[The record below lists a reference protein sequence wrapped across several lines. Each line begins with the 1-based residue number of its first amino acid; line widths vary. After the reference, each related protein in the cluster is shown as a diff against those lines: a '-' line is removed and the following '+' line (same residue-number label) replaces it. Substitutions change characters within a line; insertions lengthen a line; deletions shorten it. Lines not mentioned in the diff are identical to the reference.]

1 MFSKRKNMLE
11 IIISGIGL
19 GLVLT
24 FLTGPAFFALI
35 KTSIEKGFYAG
46 ASFALGVLISDII
59 FVSLAIFGSSYIAL
73 EKSYMTPLG
82 ILGSLILL
90 GFGLYYLFIKV
101 KICKDKSICN
111 KEYTGFILK
120 GIAMCIFNPAI
131 LLYWVSVTGGVISI
145 SGKFNMQ
152 EIIPFFATILIT
164 QFTVDCLK
172 AFYAD
177 KLSHR
182 IEDKMM
188 ERINKAAGIF
198 IIIFALRLMY
208 EVIFTHSSLM

>member
-1 MFSKRKNMLE
+1 MVE
-11 IIISGIGL
+11 TIISGVGF
-19 GLVLT
+19 GLVLS
-24 FLTGPAFFALI
+24 FITGPAFFALL

-73 EKSYMTPLG
+73 EQTYMVPLG
-82 ILGSLILL
+82 VLGSLILL
-90 GFGLYYLFIKV
+90 GIGFYYLIIKV
-101 KICKDKSICN
+101 KICKTKTLCN
-111 KEYTGFILK
+111 KEYTGFIIK
-120 GIAMCIFNPAI
+120 GIAMCIFNPAL
-131 LLYWVSVTGGVISI
+131 LLYWISVTGGVISVT
-145 SGKFNMQ
+145 GKFNLQ
-152 EIIPFFATILIT
+152 EIVPFFATILIT

-182 IEDKMM
+182 IEEKTIG
-188 ERINKAAGIF
+188 RINKVAGVF

-208 EVIFTHSSLM
+208 EVVFTHPTFIH

>member
-1 MFSKRKNMLE
+1 MIE
-11 IIISGIGL
+11 TIISGVGF
-19 GLVLT
+19 GLVLS
-24 FLTGPAFFALI
+24 FLTGPAFFALL

-46 ASFALGVLISDII
+46 ASFAVGVLISDII

-73 EKSYMTPLG
+73 EQTYMVPLG
-82 ILGSLILL
+82 VLGSLILL
-90 GFGLYYLFIKV
+90 GVGFYYLSIKV
-101 KICKDKSICN
+101 KICKSKVLAN
-111 KEYTGFILK
+111 KECTGFIIK

-131 LLYWVSVTGGVISI
+131 LLYWISVTGGVISV
-145 SGKFNMQ
+145 SGKFNLQ
-152 EIIPFFATILIT
+152 EIIPFFITILAT

-182 IEDKMM
+182 IEEKTIG
-188 ERINKAAGIF
+188 RINKVAGVF

-208 EVIFTHSSLM
+208 EVVFTNSSFIH

>member
-1 MFSKRKNMLE
+1 MIE
-11 IIISGIGL
+11 IIISGIGF
-19 GLVLT
+19 GVVLS

-46 ASFALGVLISDII
+46 AFFAFGILLSDII
-59 FVSLAIFGSSYIAL
+59 FVSLAIYGSSYIAL
-73 EKSYMTPLG
+73 EQSYMVPIG

-90 GFGLYYLFIKV
+90 GIGFYYLSIKV
-101 KICKDKSICN
+101 KICKNKTLCK

-120 GIAMCIFNPAI
+120 GIAMCLFNPAVF
-131 LLYWVSVTGGVISI
+131 LYWISITGGVISV
-145 SGKFNMQ
+145 SGKFNLQ

-164 QFTVDCLK
+164 QFSVDCIK

-182 IEDKMM
+182 IEEKTIG
-188 ERINKAAGIF
+188 RINKMAGVF

-208 EVIFTHSSLM
+208 ETIFTHSSSIF

>member
-1 MFSKRKNMLE
+1 MIE
-11 IIISGIGL
+11 TIISGVGF
-19 GLVLT
+19 GLVLS
-24 FLTGPAFFALI
+24 FLTGPAFFALL

-59 FVSLAIFGSSYIAL
+59 FVSLAVYGSSYIAL
-73 EKSYMTPLG
+73 EQTYMVPLG

-90 GFGLYYLFIKV
+90 GIGFYYLVIKV
-101 KICKDKSICN
+101 KICKSKSLCN

-131 LLYWVSVTGGVISI
+131 LLYWISVTGGVISV
-145 SGKFNMQ
+145 SGKFNLQ
-152 EIIPFFATILIT
+152 EIVPFFVTILMT

-182 IEDKMM
+182 IEEKTIG
-188 ERINKAAGIF
+188 RINKVAGVF

-208 EVIFTHSSLM
+208 EVVFTHSSFIH

>member
-1 MFSKRKNMLE
+1 MIE
-11 IIISGIGL
+11 IIISGIGF
-19 GLVLT
+19 GVVLS

-46 ASFALGVLISDII
+46 AFFAFGVLLADII
-59 FVSLAIFGSSYIAL
+59 FVSLAVYGSSFIAL
-73 EKSYMTPLG
+73 QQSYMVPIG

-90 GFGLYYLFIKV
+90 GIGFYYLSIKV
-101 KICKDKSICN
+101 KICKNKTLCN

-120 GIAMCIFNPAI
+120 GIVMCLFNPAI
-131 LLYWVSVTGGVISI
+131 FLYWVSITGGIISV
-145 SGKFNMQ
+145 SGKFNLH

-164 QFTVDCLK
+164 QFTVDCIK

-177 KLSHR
+177 KLGHK
-182 IEDKMM
+182 IGEKTIG
-188 ERINKAAGIF
+188 RINKMAGVF

-208 EVIFTHSSLM
+208 ETIFTHSSFVF

>member
-1 MFSKRKNMLE
+1 MIE
-11 IIISGIGL
+11 TIISGVGF
-19 GLVLT
+19 GLVLS
-24 FLTGPAFFALI
+24 FLTGPAFFALL

-46 ASFALGVLISDII
+46 ASFAVGVLISDII

-73 EKSYMTPLG
+73 EQTYMVPLG
-82 ILGSLILL
+82 VLGSLILL
-90 GFGLYYLFIKV
+90 GVGFYYLSIKV
-101 KICKDKSICN
+101 KICKNKGLGN
-111 KEYTGFILK
+111 KEYTGFIIK

-131 LLYWVSVTGGVISI
+131 LLYWISVTGGVISV
-145 SGKFNMQ
+145 SGKFNLQ
-152 EIIPFFATILIT
+152 EIIPFFTTILIT

-182 IEDKMM
+182 IEEKTIG
-188 ERINKAAGIF
+188 RINKVAGVF

-208 EVIFTHSSLM
+208 EVVFTHSSFIP

>member
-1 MFSKRKNMLE
+1 MIE
-11 IIISGIGL
+11 TIISGIGL
-19 GLVLT
+19 GLVLS
-24 FLTGPAFFALI
+24 FLTGPAFFALL

-46 ASFALGVLISDII
+46 ASFALGVLISDIL
-59 FVSLAIFGSSYIAL
+59 FVSLAIYGSSFIAL
-73 EKSYMTPLG
+73 EQTYMVPIG

-90 GFGLYYLFIKV
+90 GIGIYYLIIKV
-101 KICKDKSICN
+101 KICKNKTLCN

-131 LLYWVSVTGGVISI
+131 LLYWISVTGGVISV
-145 SGKFNMQ
+145 SGEFNAR

-182 IEDKMM
+182 IE
-188 ERINKAAGIF
+188 ERTISRINKMAGVF

-208 EVIFTHSSLM
+208 EVIFPHSALII

>member
-1 MFSKRKNMLE
+1 MIE
-11 IIISGIGL
+11 TIISGIGF
-19 GLVLT
+19 GIVLS

-59 FVSLAIFGSSYIAL
+59 FVSLAIYGSSYIAL
-73 EKSYMTPLG
+73 EQTYMVPIG

-90 GFGLYYLFIKV
+90 GIGFYYLSIKV
-101 KICKDKSICN
+101 KICKNKTLCN

-131 LLYWVSVTGGVISI
+131 LLYWVSVTGGVISV
-145 SGKFNMQ
+145 SGKFNLQ
-152 EIIPFFATILIT
+152 EIIPFFATILMT

-177 KLSHR
+177 KLSHK
-182 IEDKMM
+182 IEEKTIGK
-188 ERINKAAGIF
+188 INKMAGVF

-208 EVIFTHSSLM
+208 EVIFTHSSFGF